1 MSWRFYFV
9 AVAYSELQGYGFRPY
24 EFLPP
29 ASGPNVTSARMQES
43 MLGMYA
49 MRSFIY
55 PRILTGVGY
64 IALLLGYNSSLFVV
78 RINIAIVNMLKKEQR
93 KFLKIAEIII
103 YIK

>member
-1 MSWRFYFV
+1 
-9 AVAYSELQGYGFRPY
+9 
-24 EFLPP
+24 
-29 ASGPNVTSARMQES
+29 

-78 RINIAIVNMLKKEQR
+78 RINTVIVLVYNQKGAM
-93 KFLKIAEIII
+93 KIAEIGEKIITCNTNFFNIMYI
-103 YIK
+103 YIYFSIV

>member
-1 MSWRFYFV
+1 M
-9 AVAYSELQGYGFRPY
+9 
-24 EFLPP
+24 
-29 ASGPNVTSARMQES
+29 TSARMQES

-78 RINIAIVNMLKKEQR
+78 RINTVIVLVYTSNQKGAM
-93 KFLKIAEIII
+93 KIAEIGEKIITCNTNFFNIMYI
-103 YIK
+103 YIYFSIV

>member
-1 MSWRFYFV
+1 M
-9 AVAYSELQGYGFRPY
+9 
-24 EFLPP
+24 
-29 ASGPNVTSARMQES
+29 TSARMQES

-78 RINIAIVNMLKKEQR
+78 RINTVIVLVYNQKGAM
-93 KFLKIAEIII
+93 KIAEIGEKIITCNTNFFSIMYI
-103 YIK
+103 YIYFSIV

>member
-1 MSWRFYFV
+1 M
-9 AVAYSELQGYGFRPY
+9 
-24 EFLPP
+24 
-29 ASGPNVTSARMQES
+29 TSARMQES

-78 RINIAIVNMLKKEQR
+78 RINTVIVLVFNQKGAM
-93 KFLKIAEIII
+93 KIAEIGEKIITCNTNFFNIMYI
-103 YIK
+103 YIYFSIV

>member
-1 MSWRFYFV
+1 M
-9 AVAYSELQGYGFRPY
+9 
-24 EFLPP
+24 
-29 ASGPNVTSARMQES
+29 TSARMQES

-78 RINIAIVNMLKKEQR
+78 RINTVIVLVYNQKGAM
-93 KFLKIAEIII
+93 KIAEIGEKIITCNTNFFNIMYI
-103 YIK
+103 YIYFSIV

>member
-1 MSWRFYFV
+1 M
-9 AVAYSELQGYGFRPY
+9 
-24 EFLPP
+24 
-29 ASGPNVTSARMQES
+29 TSARMQES

-78 RINIAIVNMLKKEQR
+78 RINTVIVLVYNQKGAM
-93 KFLKIAEIII
+93 KIAEIGEKIITCNTYFFNIMYI
-103 YIK
+103 YIYFSIV

>member
-1 MSWRFYFV
+1 MSWRFHFV

-29 ASGPNVTSARMQES
+29 ASGPNVTAARMQES

-78 RINIAIVNMLKKEQR
+78 SINIVIHTQKKQW
-93 KFLKIAEIII
+93 KMLKIAEIII
-103 YIK
+103 NIN

>member
-1 MSWRFYFV
+1 M
-9 AVAYSELQGYGFRPY
+9 
-24 EFLPP
+24 
-29 ASGPNVTSARMQES
+29 TSARMQES

-78 RINIAIVNMLKKEQR
+78 RINTVIVLVYNPKGAM
-93 KFLKIAEIII
+93 KIVEIGEKII
-103 YIK
+103 KYNNDFFNLYIYFSINII